1 MTSVLP
7 LKESFR
13 ALIVELAHALEPYFP
28 DITADWRERLAK
40 ELTLDGR
47 AIAAL
52 ERITLATA
60 SNYFCHNDFNGF
72 NENVGYFG
80 TRLAKLQV
88 DTRSVRRALDIFEEL
103 CEPYLASLFGER
115 QAQAAAGL
123 EMVSSSAFVAVSAA
137 YFDAKSRESTALLRV
152 LDAELGEQE
161 LPKMLQRVLEITCDT
176 FNAVVGAVLLRD
188 LESDLLRVEATV
200 GLEEN
205 LRGEFSV
212 ELGQGFSGGIARSG
226 EPEMVMDASRDP
238 RIVSPMLRS
247 KAKSIWGVPLR
258 HEQKTIGVLL
268 IGFAKPYGWMP
279 TERELLRAIADRSAL
294 AIHRARITAALRER
308 EARIA
313 ELSAHLLKV
322 QEEERKRISRE
333 LHDETGQALM
343 VIRLYLGMLD
353 STLTSRASK
362 SKVKETLEVVDRT
375 IEGIRRIIGKL
386 SPLVLQE
393 LGLFAA
399 IRKEAK
405 DLEKNRGV
413 KTRVAISDEVGRL
426 SSVTETALYRIVQE
440 SLHNVAKHAHANN
453 VNISMERENGT
464 VRLIVEDDGVG
475 IFPKSNYRGNSFGL
489 AGIKERV
496 GMLGG
501 EVRVI
506 SLKGEGTRIEVAVPV
521 TSPVDR
527 LGVEVQAEAS
537 AVYAPAGG
545 EGNGNAENKMS
556 TH

>member
-1 MTSVLP
+1 
-7 LKESFR
+7 
-13 ALIVELAHALEPYFP
+13 
-28 DITADWRERLAK
+28 
-40 ELTLDGR
+40 
-47 AIAAL
+47 
-52 ERITLATA
+52 
-60 SNYFCHNDFNGF
+60 
-72 NENVGYFG
+72 
-80 TRLAKLQV
+80 
-88 DTRSVRRALDIFEEL
+88 
-103 CEPYLASLFGER
+103 
-115 QAQAAAGL
+115 
-123 EMVSSSAFVAVSAA
+123 
-137 YFDAKSRESTALLRV
+137 
-152 LDAELGEQE
+152 
-161 LPKMLQRVLEITCDT
+161 
-176 FNAVVGAVLLRD
+176 VLLRD
-188 LESDLLRVEATV
+188 QETDLLRVEATV

-205 LRGEFSV
+205 LRGEFSL
-212 ELGQGFSGGIARSG
+212 ELGQGFSGSIARSG
-226 EPEMVMDASRDP
+226 EPEMVLDASRDP
-238 RIVSPMLRS
+238 RIVSPMLRN
-247 KAKSIWGVPLR
+247 KAKSVWGVPSR
-258 HEQKTIGVLL
+258 HDNKTIGVLL
-268 IGFAKPYGWMP
+268 IGFARPYGWMP
-279 TERELLRAIADRSAL
+279 TERELLRAIADRSSL

-353 STLTSRASK
+353 STLTAK
-362 SKVKETLEVVDRT
+362 APKAKVKETLEVVDRT

-405 DLEKNRGV
+405 DLEKNRKV

-426 SSVTETALYRIVQE
+426 SSMTETALYRIVQE
-440 SLHNVAKHAHANN
+440 TLHNVAKHAQANN
-453 VNISMERENGT
+453 VNISMQRENGT
-464 VRLIVEDDGVG
+464 IRLVVEDDGIG

-506 SLKGEGTRIEVAVPV
+506 SLKGEGTRIEVTVPV
-521 TSPVDR
+521 TSPADR
-527 LGVEVQAEAS
+527 LREELLAES
-537 AVYAPAGG
+537 PAIYTPGG